1 MSYLTGSYMGLYYNI
16 IIDRY
21 SNPEFSVVLN
31 LHPDLHGLHSGHILL
46 EPKIRIK

>member
-21 SNPEFSVVLN
+21 PNPEFSVVLN
-31 LHPDLHGLHSGHILL
+31 LHPDLHGFYILL
-46 EPKIRIK
+46 EPKFQIK